1 MKRLY
6 ATCAL
11 GTEDLVAA
19 ELANLAFAGVKR
31 GNGGV
36 HFGAAPGSEVVSGM
50 RACLHLRAALRVL
63 LPLATFPAADA
74 RALYDGV
81 RRVDWERWLTATS
94 TLAVWATSRA
104 APPLQHAPF
113 LAQRVKDAVVDRLR
127 DHLGARPNVAPHDPD
142 VQLYVH
148 IESAARSKGG
158 LPGATVGLDLSGL
171 SLHARGYRVAQ
182 GEAPLRESLAAAC
195 LLATG
200 WQPSLGRP
208 LVDPMCGSGTIAIEA
223 ALLALSIAPGRAAG
237 GRRFGFERWPT
248 LGDAEREA
256 FRRLVEE
263 ADAGARGSSSVAIIG
278 ADRDP
283 ALIAIAKRNARAA
296 GRAVEAAIEWRVGDV
311 RELSPCDPPGVI
323 VSNPPYGERLGNKAD
338 KVMEGFWRGLGAHLR
353 TLDGH
358 TAFLLCASTDMERSL
373 GMRPTWQRRLK
384 NGKISVALC
393 RYELG
398 KQRQSRR
405 DKRT

>member
-1 MKRLY
+1 LTRLY
-6 ATCAL
+6 ATCAQ

-19 ELANLAFAGVKR
+19 ELAGLGFSGIKR
-31 GNGGV
+31 Q
-36 HFGAAPGSEVVSGM
+36 HGAAHFAADAGTELVSAM

-63 LPLATFPAADA
+63 LPLATFPAPDA
-74 RALYDGV
+74 AALYQGV
-81 RRVDWERWLTATS
+81 RELPWERWLTARS

-104 APPLQHAPF
+104 APPLAHGPF
-113 LAQRVKDAVVDRLR
+113 LAQRVKDGVVDRLR
-127 DHLGARPNVAPHDPD
+127 DVLGGRPNVNPDDPD

-148 IESAARSKGG
+148 IESAARGKGG
-158 LPGATVGLDLSGL
+158 LPAATVGLDVSGR

-182 GEAPLRESLAAAC
+182 GEAPLRESLAAAV

-200 WQPSLGRP
+200 WSPTEGKP
-208 LVDPMCGSGTIAIEA
+208 LVDPMCGSGTLVIEA

-237 GRRFGFERWPT
+237 QRRFGFERWPT
-248 LGDAEREA
+248 LGEAEHA
-256 FRRLVEE
+256 AWRRLVEE
-263 ADAGARGSSSVAIIG
+263 ADAQARARSPVAIIG

-283 ALIAIAKRNARAA
+283 ELIAMARQNARAA

-311 RELSPCDPPGVI
+311 RALLPCDPPGVI
-323 VSNPPYGERLGNKAD
+323 VSNPPYGERLGDKAD

-358 TAFLLCASTDMERSL
+358 TAFLLCASKDMERSL
-373 GMRPTWQRRLK
+373 GMRPTWQHWLK
-384 NGKISVALC
+384 NGPISVALC

-398 KQRQSRR
+398 RQRWSMGIRS
-405 DKRT
+405 